1 MIASPTRPSITNNPL
16 PNHNFRRG
24 PRINCLTIEEEGE
37 EDMFELIYDLPKCLM
52 MTWEK
57 LMGMT
62 STVGYD
68 IWNEDVT
75 KTPNYPTS
83 TNRRIHFKLQS
94 NYPTSTNLGGRG
106 GWGARE
112 GRHFK
117 PQASYQAPTYGGGGG
132 GETLQ
137 TPNELPSTHIRGEK
151 HETNNY
157 EFRWRDKDD
166 KIPNTDGTNKQP
178 NEKRLKKK

>member
-1 MIASPTRPSITNNPL
+1 M

-24 PRINCLTIEEEGE
+24 PRINCLTTEEEGE

-83 TNRRIHFKLQS
+83 TNRTIHFKLQS
-94 NYPTSTNLGGRG
+94 NYPTSTNLGGAGGLGRG
-106 GWGARE
+106 DTLNPKRFTKHPHG

-117 PQASYQAPTYGGGGG
+117 PQTSYQAPIYGGENMRLTTMNLD
-132 GETLQ
+132 GETKMTKYPTQ
-137 TPNELPSTHIRGEK
+137 MEP
-151 HETNNY
+151 TNNQM
-157 EFRWRDKDD
+157 RKD
-166 KIPNTDGTNKQP
+166 
-178 NEKRLKKK
+178 

>member
-1 MIASPTRPSITNNPL
+1 MT
-16 PNHNFRRG
+16 
-24 PRINCLTIEEEGE
+24 EEEGE

-75 KTPNYPTS
+75 KTPNYLTS

-117 PQASYQAPTYGGGGG
+117 PQASYQAPTY
-132 GETLQ
+132 
-137 TPNELPSTHIRGEK
+137 
-151 HETNNY
+151 
-157 EFRWRDKDD
+157 
-166 KIPNTDGTNKQP
+166 
-178 NEKRLKKK
+178 